1 MEATIRIDRD
11 TVPLVEC
18 RGPAYIVVPALQ
30 RLLGAQAHI
39 EQPDTYGLYRGSDRV
54 AVLKCEQPEMSAY

>member
-1 MEATIRIDRD
+1 MDATIRIEGG

-39 EQPDTYGLYRGSDRV
+39 EESDTYGLYRNGDRV
-54 AVLKCEQPEMSAY
+54 AMLKCGRPVNMT